1 MTKETMTVHEALA
14 ELKTL
19 DKRIDKKI
27 RESTY
32 ANTCKESGD
41 AKVGIYSKE
50 SFKEITRQNYQ
61 SVRDL
66 INRRNALK
74 RAVVFSNAK
83 TNVEIGG
90 VTYTV
95 AEAIDMKNHGMGHLR
110 SLLIEITEEYNHVA
124 TECRKTNETLVDRAT
139 HSLQQ
144 LSGGENKIEA
154 EEVQKFIDEFTKSQR
169 LEVISGIDCPKI
181 MAELEEEIATF
192 STKID
197 SALSVSNAITTIEFE
212 Y

>member
-19 DKRIDKKI
+19 DKRLDKKI
-27 RESTY
+27 HESTY
-32 ANTCKESGD
+32 VGSCKEGD
-41 AKVGIYSKE
+41 DGKVGIYSKE
-50 SFKEITRQNYQ
+50 RFKELTRQNYQ

-74 RAVVFSNAK
+74 RAVVLSNAK
-83 TNVEIGG
+83 TTVEVGG

-110 SLLIEITEEYNHVA
+110 QLLTEITEEYNYVA
-124 TECRKTNETLVDRAT
+124 TECRVENDDLVNRAT
-139 HSLQQ
+139 KSLQQ
-144 LSGGENKIEA
+144 LSGGENKFEA
-154 EEVQKFIDEFTKSQR
+154 AEAQKFIDEFTKSQR
-169 LEVISGIDCPKI
+169 LEVISGIDCLKI
-181 MAELEEEIATF
+181 MAEIEAEVVAF

-197 SALSVSNAITTIEFE
+197 AALSTSNAVTTIDFE

>member
-19 DKRIDKKI
+19 DKRISKKI
-27 RESTY
+27 RESAY
-32 ANTCKESGD
+32 VNSCKEGED

-50 SFKEITRQNYQ
+50 KFKELTRQNYQ
-61 SVRDL
+61 SIRDL

-74 RAVVFSNAK
+74 RAVVLSNAK
-83 TNVEIGG
+83 TEVEVGG

-110 SLLIEITEEYNHVA
+110 ELLAEITGEYNSVA
-124 TECRKTNETLVDRAT
+124 TECRMANDRLVDRAT
-139 HSLQQ
+139 QSLEQ
-144 LSGGENKIEA
+144 LSGGENKFDAAEA
-154 EEVQKFIDEFTKSQR
+154 QKFIDEFTKAQR
-169 LEVISGIDCPKI
+169 LEVISGIDCPKV
-181 MAELEEEIATF
+181 MAELEDKITTF
-192 STKID
+192 NTKID
-197 SALSVSNAITTIEFE
+197 AALSTSNAITSIEFE

>member
-19 DKRIDKKI
+19 DKRISKKI

-32 ANTCKESGD
+32 VNTCKESSD

-50 SFKEITRQNYQ
+50 RFKEITRQNYQ
-61 SVRDL
+61 SIRDL
-66 INRRNALK
+66 IDRRNALK
-74 RAVVFSNAK
+74 KAVVLSNAK
-83 TNVEIGG
+83 TNVEVGG

-95 AEAIDMKNHGMGHLR
+95 AEAIEMKNHGMGYFR
-110 SLLIEITEEYNHVA
+110 ELLIEITEEYNYVA
-124 TECRKTNETLVDRAT
+124 TECRTENETLVDRAT
-139 HSLQQ
+139 KSLQQ

-154 EEVQKFIDEFTKSQR
+154 AEVQKFIDNFTKSQR

-181 MAELEEEIATF
+181 MAELEEQIAAF

-197 SALSVSNAITTIEFE
+197 AALSTSNAVTTIEFE